1 MSRIGKK
8 IIIVPDNVTTI
19 INGQEITVKGPK
31 GSISKTIHD
40 FINLEQNAN
49 IIYLHPNVTNKKSNQ
64 LYGLSRTLVYNMIHG
79 VSQGF
84 TKLLE
89 IQGVGYRS
97 QMDGKNLILNLG
109 YSHVIKLEPPQ
120 GITISVENNVNITV
134 SGIEKESVGQV
145 AAKIRSMRSPE
156 PYKGKGVRYKDEY
169 VQRKVGKAGKGK

>member
-31 GSISKTIHD
+31 GSISKTIHN

-49 IIYLHPNVTNKKSNQ
+49 IIYLHTNVTNKKSNQ

-109 YSHVIKLEPPQ
+109 YSHVIKVEPPQ